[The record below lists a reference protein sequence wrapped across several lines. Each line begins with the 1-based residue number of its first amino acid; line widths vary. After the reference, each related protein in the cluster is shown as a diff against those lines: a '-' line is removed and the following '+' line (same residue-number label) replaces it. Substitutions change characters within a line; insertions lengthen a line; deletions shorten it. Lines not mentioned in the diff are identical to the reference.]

1 MDQHQ
6 DLGNH
11 PASSAS
17 RAALTPRP
25 STDSL
30 LAQVPFL
37 TPNAGGEVDERELAS
52 DVPTSVHGD
61 EGSLDSP
68 TSDYGS
74 IVFHGTPNTSGPV
87 GSRSEFLLTS
97 PSEDESSLEI
107 VVDETSSSWA
117 PVATA
122 EGTASHVGLAL
133 SLVAPS
139 PTGASHLVKGTA
151 MLSGGGE
158 TQAAVAR
165 DDPSGGLLNPQ
176 AATFAFER
184 TAVPHAA
191 SLDAYKLIIIAG
203 KDNVGELTAAA
214 KEALASLGLR
224 PIPSLH
230 GPLSLPYARCP
241 SGIDA
246 FSISAEQVTEPWA
259 NYSEDVDEALY
270 RRQRTG
276 PVPLPGNAR
285 YTQAGRLAQRLVSA
299 PSTFGGGYSRKS
311 SGVPPLKTGS
321 YVPPLATRATRKTP
335 PAFPPPR
342 KPPLTSEPPSS
353 LAQLQQQAVLDQVQ
367 AQAQAA
373 YEVQQYYQHAQP
385 HNARPFAGQHS
396 AAYSYPSNIYAY
408 GSVSAQAGP
417 AAVLAAQ
424 YLHAPQQ
431 QSSLPQKQQ
440 PAATFPITTAT
451 YPIQPQHEV
460 DSLALLQLA
469 RQLQHGLGGMGVQ
482 SELATMELSS
492 YETPPDIESKLS
504 EERDFCR
511 SLGESLD
518 PQNIRDLPLKEY
530 EDGSE
535 EAEPYGFPPRRS
547 RSRAAQL
554 ERRRRLDIL
563 SVAQPSQEASAMTV
577 PSSAYLENRRKSAAP
592 AMPCPGGRRTSLTP
606 AVAVGPSQPRRAS
619 LAPQVRLVRDPLP
632 PPPATTF
639 PTTSRRTS
647 AAVSTGPSQSIASSS
662 TSTRRRALSRQTY
675 GNDGPASKSSLSQV
689 KQRRLGEISNTLP
702 HSSTSG
708 PPVVPRKMVRHAADA
723 SSNWRSLDECPKSS
737 SSAGRA
743 SQPRPSQVGD
753 APPAPEHVAKKAG
766 GTRKK
771 GAGKG
776 RW

>member
-1 MDQHQ
+1 MGQHQ

-74 IVFHGTPNTSGPV
+74 IVYHGTPNTSGPV
-87 GSRSEFLLTS
+87 GSPSEFLLSS

-107 VVDETSSSWA
+107 VVEKTSSSWA

-133 SLVAPS
+133 SLVAPF
-139 PTGASHLVKGTA
+139 PAGASPLVKGAA
-151 MLSGGGE
+151 MLGGGGE

-184 TAVPHAA
+184 TAVPQAA
-191 SLDAYKLIIIAG
+191 SLDAYKLIIIDG
-203 KDNVGELTAAA
+203 KDNIGELTAAA

-246 FSISAEQVTEPWA
+246 FSISAEQGTEPWA

-270 RRQRTG
+270 RRQRPG
-276 PVPLPGNAR
+276 PIPLPGNAR

-311 SGVPPLKTGS
+311 SVVPPLKAGS
-321 YVPPLATRATRKTP
+321 
-335 PAFPPPR
+335 
-342 KPPLTSEPPSS
+342 PPLTSEPPSS
-353 LAQLQQQAVLDQVQ
+353 LAQHQQQAALDQVQAQAQ

-385 HNARPFAGQHS
+385 HNPRPFAGQHS
-396 AAYSYPSNIYAY
+396 APYSYPSNIYTY
-408 GSVSAQAGP
+408 GSVSAQSGP

-424 YLHAPQQ
+424 YLHVPQQ
-431 QSSLPQKQQ
+431 QPPLPHKQQ
-440 PAATFPITTAT
+440 PGSTFPNTTAA
-451 YPIQPQHEV
+451 YPIPPQHEV

-469 RQLQHGLGGMGVQ
+469 RQLQLGLRGMGGQ
-482 SELATMELSS
+482 SELATTGSSS
-492 YETPPDIESKLS
+492 YETPPDIESELS

-511 SLGESLD
+511 SFGESLD
-518 PQNIRDLPLKEY
+518 PQNIRDLPFKEH

-535 EAEPYGFPPRRS
+535 EAEPYGFPPCRS

-554 ERRRRLDIL
+554 DRRRHSAIF
-563 SVAQPSQEASAMTV
+563 SVAQPGQEASAMTV
-577 PSSAYLENRRKSAAP
+577 PSAAYLENRRKSAAP
-592 AMPCPGGRRTSLTP
+592 AMPYPGERRTSLTP
-606 AVAVGPSQPRRAS
+606 AVTVGPSQLRRAS

-662 TSTRRRALSRQTY
+662 TPTRRRSLSRQTSE
-675 GNDGPASKSSLSQV
+675 NDGPASKSSLSQV
-689 KQRRLGEISNTLP
+689 KQRRFGEISNTLP

-708 PPVVPRKMVRHAADA
+708 APVVPRKIVRHAADA
-723 SSNWRSLDECPKSS
+723 SSNWRILDERPKSS
-737 SSAGRA
+737 SNARGA

-753 APPAPEHVAKKAG
+753 APRATEHVAKKAG

-771 GAGKG
+771 GAGKARG
-776 RW
+776 